1 MEPIKGARVAS
12 RQQGGKT
19 LSYLEAYDVRAHL
32 IRVFGFG
39 GFDAEV
45 LDYDLAF
52 VREYQNEGRE
62 MQEIA
67 YKARVRL
74 VIRNPEGQEVAQYTE
89 CAVGSASGGTGIGD
103 LHDNAL
109 KTAVSDALKRC
120 AINLGSQFGLGLYD
134 QGSRAEVVRKLVT
147 DPRPQV
153 QQELSDEQRAVLSN
167 SLGATEVPRK
177 GTTMMEFQET
187 PADPTEYLPPR
198 PEGLHEAVDR
208 ALDHPGQSAPD
219 MHTTGSSRRTQG
231 RTTRLQRSGRRL
243 CDDAMFQIEHLLV
256 EIEALH
262 IEKQARDE
270 KDAEG
275 DGSLSEQLGAEV
287 WHG

>member
-1 MEPIKGARVAS
+1 MHGHLSNEQIDTLMTEIRGARVAS

-52 VREYQNEGRE
+52 IRDYKGDNDRA

-67 YKARVRL
+67 YQARVRL
-74 VIRNPEGQEVAQYTE
+74 VIRNLDGDEVARFTE
-89 CAVGSASGGTGIGD
+89 CAVGSASGGTGFGD

-134 QGSRAEVVRKLVT
+134 QGSRAEVVRKLVV
-147 DPRPQV
+147 DPRPKKP
-153 QQELSDEQRAVLSN
+153 ETITADQRANLAH
-167 SLGATEVPRK
+167 SLGATDV
-177 GTTMMEFQET
+177 TQEGNDDGVSGST
-187 PADPTEYLPPR
+187 GE
-198 PEGLHEAVDR
+198 
-208 ALDHPGQSAPD
+208 PGGVSAT
-219 MHTTGSSRRTQG
+219 TTG
-231 RTTRLQRSGRRL
+231 
-243 CDDAMFQIEHLLV
+243 
-256 EIEALH
+256 
-262 IEKQARDE
+262 
-270 KDAEG
+270 
-275 DGSLSEQLGAEV
+275 
-287 WHG
+287 

>member
-1 MEPIKGARVAS
+1 MSGLLTNQQIDVLMEPIKGTRVAS

-52 VREYQNEGRE
+52 IRDYKGDQDRA

-67 YKARVRL
+67 YQARVRL
-74 VIRNPEGQEVAQYTE
+74 VVRNPEGVEVAQYTE
-89 CAVGSASGGTGIGD
+89 CAVGSASGGTGFGD

-147 DPRPQV
+147 DPRPEV
-153 QQELSDEQRAVLSN
+153 QQELSDEQRAVLSK
-167 SLGATEVPRK
+167 SLGATEVQEGSDDDGVSGDPG
-177 GTTMMEFQET
+177 GTEGV
-187 PADPTEYLPPR
+187 PAAAGE
-198 PEGLHEAVDR
+198 
-208 ALDHPGQSAPD
+208 
-219 MHTTGSSRRTQG
+219 
-231 RTTRLQRSGRRL
+231 
-243 CDDAMFQIEHLLV
+243 
-256 EIEALH
+256 
-262 IEKQARDE
+262 
-270 KDAEG
+270 
-275 DGSLSEQLGAEV
+275 
-287 WHG
+287 

>member
-1 MEPIKGARVAS
+1 MSGLLTNQQIDVLMEPIKGARVAS

-52 VREYQNEGRE
+52 VREYVNNDSKD
-62 MQEIA
+62 MQEVA

-74 VIRNPEGQEVAQYTE
+74 VIRNPFGQEVAQYTE

-153 QQELSDEQRAVLSN
+153 QQELSDEQRAALSN
-167 SLGATEVPRK
+167 SLGATEVS
-177 GTTMMEFQET
+177 QEGNNDGVSGDASQADGV
-187 PADPTEYLPPR
+187 PA
-198 PEGLHEAVDR
+198 A
-208 ALDHPGQSAPD
+208 
-219 MHTTGSSRRTQG
+219 
-231 RTTRLQRSGRRL
+231 SG
-243 CDDAMFQIEHLLV
+243 E
-256 EIEALH
+256 
-262 IEKQARDE
+262 
-270 KDAEG
+270 
-275 DGSLSEQLGAEV
+275 
-287 WHG
+287 